1 MCIRDSLNTKSSG
14 TDVYLGAQTDL
25 FITSAASNAAT
36 QATLGKTV
44 GAFTPA
50 HQINYSTR
58 QINQTAVLEIDV
70 LGRATL
76 PRLAILDK
84 THTYS
89 ASDTGNVTP
98 STAFTLPLIGLPTEV
113 NSSLTSTVSNDVTEG
128 STYLEPEIAPLTN
141 YLVTI
146 SSEATNTTGNVAN
159 SIQTTVTV
167 ESDGG
172 VAGNTNKASGTD
184 SGTTKQ

>member
-1 MCIRDSLNTKSSG
+1 M
-14 TDVYLGAQTDL
+14 GAQTDL
-25 FITSAASNAAT
+25 IITSAASNAAT

-44 GAFTPA
+44 GNFQPV

-58 QINQTAVLEIDV
+58 QIDQTAVLELTA
-70 LGRATL
+70 LGRSTL
-76 PRLAILDK
+76 PRLSLINK
-84 THTYS
+84 THSYS

-98 STAFTLPLIGLPTEV
+98 STAYTLPFMGLATEV
-113 NSSLTSTVSNDVTEG
+113 NSSLTSTVSNNVTDG
-128 STYLEPEIAPLTN
+128 TTYLENELDPNLTN
-141 YLVTI
+141 FLVTI
-146 SSEATNTTGNVAN
+146 SSESTNTAGNVAN

-184 SGTTKQ
+184 SGAIKQ